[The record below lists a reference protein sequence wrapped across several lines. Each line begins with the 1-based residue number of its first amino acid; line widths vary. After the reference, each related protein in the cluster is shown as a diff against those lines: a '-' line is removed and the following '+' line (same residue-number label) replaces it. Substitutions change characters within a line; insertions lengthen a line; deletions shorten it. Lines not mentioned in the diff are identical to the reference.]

1 MKKIYFVLVAFCAMM
16 HLEAQILNFGI
27 KGGISFTNY
36 RDGEIGNIDFKTTS
50 NYHVGALAELKV
62 LSNLHIQG
70 ELLFSKKGAEF
81 ERSGFTVKNE
91 LIYAS
96 IPVLAKVYINND
108 NLSLEVGPQFSFLA
122 SERNRVG
129 SETEDYDL
137 GVIAG
142 LGLNLTESI
151 FIQGRYILGVSE
163 LKRDSD
169 IKNSAIQISLGFM
182 F

>member
-1 MKKIYFVLVAFCAMM
+1 MKKIYLFILVFCSIMS
-16 HLEAQILNFGI
+16 LEAQILNFGI

-36 RDGEIGNIDFKTTS
+36 RDGNIENIDFKTTT
-50 NYHVGALAELKV
+50 NYHIGALAELKV
-62 LSNLHIQG
+62 LSNLYVQS

-91 LIYAS
+91 LIYVS
-96 IPVLAKVYINND
+96 IPVLAKVFINND

-122 SERNRVG
+122 SERNEVG

-142 LGLNLTESI
+142 LGLNITDSI
-151 FIQGRYILGVSE
+151 FIQGRYILGISE

-169 IKNSAIQISLGFM
+169 IKNSAIQISIGLM

>member
-1 MKKIYFVLVAFCAMM
+1 MIKNYLVLIALCALMN
-16 HLEAQILNFGI
+16 LEAQVLQFGI

-36 RDGEIGNIDFKTTS
+36 RDGEIGNIDFETTS

-62 LSNLHIQG
+62 LSNLRIQS
-70 ELLFSKKGAEF
+70 ELLFSKSGAEF

-91 LIYAS
+91 LIYVS

-142 LGLNLTESI
+142 LGLNLSESI

-169 IKNSAIQISLGFM
+169 IKNSAIQVSLGFM